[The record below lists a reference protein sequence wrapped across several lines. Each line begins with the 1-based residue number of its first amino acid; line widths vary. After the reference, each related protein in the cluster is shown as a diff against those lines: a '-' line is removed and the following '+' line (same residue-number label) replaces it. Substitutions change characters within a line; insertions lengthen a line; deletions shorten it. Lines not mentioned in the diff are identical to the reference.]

1 MPCAVGRAVSFLS
14 AAEDPQGV
22 LLAFPVVGRRCAA
35 PRARSASAMNSR
47 PVGERTGACST
58 AFGGE
63 QISVDGRYDDLSI
76 LGDSFGA
83 EIEIPNAPFG
93 FGPMRIAFGGPIQY
107 NEFEGWSGQLTATIA
122 GLAVLGVFRA
132 TDDVGEAV
140 DLEMSATDRG
150 FRGCTI
156 PSRPAEAPRRRH
168 RRRRFHRS
176 RPVRVRP
183 RRRRGDRGRRHRSHH
198 RR

>member
-1 MPCAVGRAVSFLS
+1 
-14 AAEDPQGV
+14 
-22 LLAFPVVGRRCAA
+22 
-35 PRARSASAMNSR
+35 MNSR

-122 GLAVLGVFRA
+122 PGDGFVGEGYIVNFTGQVVPTPGAVALFGLAGLAGR
-132 TDDVGEAV
+132 
-140 DLEMSATDRG
+140 
-150 FRGCTI
+150 
-156 PSRPAEAPRRRH
+156 RRRH
-168 RRRRFHRS
+168 
-176 RPVRVRP
+176 
-183 RRRRGDRGRRHRSHH
+183 
-198 RR
+198 